1 MNDIMEIVLL
11 KKKNLQWFLDK
22 VKIQNRSQIE
32 WINKEKLLH
41 KLLAIQRCL
50 GQRIVHIKH
59 IKLVHVA
66 KTNSDDDNYDEQVNI
81 ILMSSEHGILIN

>member
-1 MNDIMEIVLL
+1 MPWA
-11 KKKNLQWFLDK
+11 KNCP
-22 VKIQNRSQIE
+22 
-32 WINKEKLLH
+32 H
-41 KLLAIQRCL
+41 KTN
-50 GQRIVHIKH
+50 